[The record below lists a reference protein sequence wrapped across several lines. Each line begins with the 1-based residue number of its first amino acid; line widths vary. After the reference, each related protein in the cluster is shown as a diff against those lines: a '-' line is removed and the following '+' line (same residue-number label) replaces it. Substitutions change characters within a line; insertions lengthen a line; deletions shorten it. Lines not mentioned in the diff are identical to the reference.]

1 MINLRSYL
9 CLIGLVSLLKGLIH
23 AILKDQIY
31 LKSYNLLDQKTKIG
45 LGLIIIVN
53 RPTELVAVE
62 GFQIFPINR
71 KYDGEGSL
79 LLVSFSHRYLPESTS

>member
-1 MINLRSYL
+1 MLDLRSYL

-31 LKSYNLLDQKTKIG
+31 LKSYNLLDKKNKIG

-53 RPTELVAVE
+53 RPT
-62 GFQIFPINR
+62 
-71 KYDGEGSL
+71 
-79 LLVSFSHRYLPESTS
+79 